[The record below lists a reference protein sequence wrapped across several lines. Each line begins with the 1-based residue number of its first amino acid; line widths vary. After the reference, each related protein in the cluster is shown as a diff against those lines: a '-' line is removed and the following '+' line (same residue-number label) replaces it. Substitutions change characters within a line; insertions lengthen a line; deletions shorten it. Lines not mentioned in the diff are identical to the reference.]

1 MTAPTFEPI
10 NPPSGR
16 LRVGI
21 IGAGDISKNHL
32 IAWKAA
38 NAEVV
43 AVCDTVEERANARA
57 AEYGIPSVYTDAAKM
72 VAEAPID
79 AVDIATWRD
88 THGPLVRMSVDAG
101 KAILCQKPLAPTLTE
116 AEELVAFAEGRVR
129 MMVNENRRFAPPFQR
144 IAEWA
149 DDNRLGQLRQCHMIM
164 HRAGFLKDETGVRP
178 AVKRAPRM
186 ADEPRLLI
194 AETLIHQIDVL
205 RMLLG
210 QLRII
215 AARTAYTE
223 PDMPGETLATLMME
237 MAAGAP
243 VILSGSFVAPGFGTA
258 VSDRLEII
266 GSRSSVILNGT
277 DLESRGAFQ
286 ARESFDAAAVYQA
299 CFNAAAQTFATALL
313 NGTPFPEEA
322 RGNLET
328 LRLVENAYQA
338 AASSTLN
345 SHKQEPYP

>member
-1 MTAPTFEPI
+1 MTEQPFQPLK
-10 NPPSGR
+10 PPSGR

-32 IAWKAA
+32 IAWDAA

-43 AVCDTVEERANARA
+43 AVCDTVEERAKARA
-57 AEYGIPSVYTDAAKM
+57 AEFGIPSVFTDAEQM
-72 VAEAPID
+72 VGETPLD

-88 THGPLVRMSVDAG
+88 THGPLVRLAVEGG
-101 KAILCQKPLAPTLTE
+101 KAILCQKPLAPTLE
-116 AEELVAFAEGRVR
+116 DAEELVDLAEGRVR
-129 MMVNENRRFAPPFQR
+129 LMVNENRRFAPPFQR
-144 IAEWA
+144 IAQWMA
-149 DDNRLGQLRQCHMIM
+149 DGQVGGVRQCHMIM
-164 HRAGFLKDETGVRP
+164 HRAGYLKDEHGVRP

-210 QLRII
+210 PLRVL

-223 PDMPGETLATLMME
+223 PDMPGETLATIMLE
-237 MAAGAP
+237 TADSAP
-243 VILSGSFVAPGFGTA
+243 VVLSGSFVAPGFGTA

-266 GSRSSVILNGT
+266 GTKSSVILNGT
-277 DLESRGAFQ
+277 ELESRGSFES
-286 ARESFDAAAVYQA
+286 RESFDAAAVYQA
-299 CFNAAAQTFATALL
+299 CFDAAAHHFTTALL
-313 NGTPFPEEA
+313 NGTPFPEDA

-328 LRLVENAYQA
+328 LRLVEDAYRA
-338 AASSTLN
+338 AAT
-345 SHKQEPYP
+345 P